1 MSAIQA
7 EALTLYDLEQKF
19 SLQQHRDRQF
29 FTEWQEPLPPLTDLE
44 KQRLTRTQEQ
54 YFHLSSRPILEEM
67 VKMVIVSPLLD
78 LAGFYNPP
86 FYSVSEKSIK
96 LSVKDDQ
103 TTIRGKIDVLV
114 IQDQLWILV
123 IESKRSGLSLEPGIP
138 QALTY
143 MLASPQRQRPLY
155 GMVTN
160 GSNFIFLKLTHQK
173 TPSYSLSEEFTLR
186 RSEDLFTVTRVL
198 KQLAGTIH
206 PIADELSREHP

>member
-19 SLQQHRDRQF
+19 SLQPHRDRQF

-86 FYSVSEKSIK
+86 FYSVSEKSVK
-96 LSVKDDQ
+96 LSVKDEQ
-103 TTIRGKIDVLV
+103 ATIRGKIDVLV
-114 IQDQLWILV
+114 IQDQLWVLV
-123 IESKRSGLSLEPGIP
+123 IEAKRSGLSLEPGIP

-143 MLASPQRQRPLY
+143 MLASPQHQRPLY

-160 GSNFIFLKLTHQK
+160 GSNFIFLKLAHQK

-186 RSEDLFTVTRVL
+186 RSEDLFTVMRVL
-198 KQLAGTIH
+198 KRLAETID
-206 PIADELSREHP
+206 PIAV

>member
-1 MSAIQA
+1 MPAIQA
-7 EALTLYDLEQKF
+7 ETLTLYDLEQKF
-19 SLQQHRDRQF
+19 SLQPHRDRQF

-86 FYSVSEKSIK
+86 FYSVSEKSVK
-96 LSVKDDQ
+96 LSVKDEQ
-103 TTIRGKIDVLV
+103 ATIRGKIDVLV
-114 IQDQLWILV
+114 IQDQLWVLV
-123 IESKRSGLSLEPGIP
+123 IEAKRSGLSLEPGIP

-143 MLASPQRQRPLY
+143 MLASPQHQRPLY

-198 KQLAGTIH
+198 KQLAETIH
-206 PIADELSREHP
+206 PIAV

>member
-1 MSAIQA
+1 MPAIQA
-7 EALTLYDLEQKF
+7 ETLTLYDLEQKF

-86 FYSVSEKSIK
+86 FYPVSEKSVK
-96 LSVKDDQ
+96 LSVKDEQ
-103 TTIRGKIDVLV
+103 ATIRSKIDVLV
-114 IQDQLWILV
+114 IQDQLWVLV
-123 IESKRSGLSLEPGIP
+123 IEAKRSGLSLEPGIP

-173 TPSYSLSEEFTLR
+173 MPSYSLSEEFTLR
-186 RSEDLFTVTRVL
+186 RSEDLFTVMRVL
-198 KQLAGTIH
+198 KQLADTIH
-206 PIADELSREHP
+206 PIAD